1 MIIEKLKNYLT
12 PQERELNKNWLL
24 SLVTSVKLQP
34 GDFLD
39 DLFMDQVGS
48 VWQRIFLLKYQNKPF
63 SIIKSFIPVI
73 LINENKEKFCN
84 SNKSNL
90 NLELKIDQEKS
101 ANRIKKNILLT
112 WPTSE
117 ESQML
122 VLKQKTQVF
131 VEKNYIFHENQVIRY
146 EEEIIIPDKI
156 EYED

>member
-1 MIIEKLKNYLT
+1 M
-12 PQERELNKNWLL
+12 
-24 SLVTSVKLQP
+24 
-34 GDFLD
+34 
-39 DLFMDQVGS
+39 
-48 VWQRIFLLKYQNKPF
+48 NKPF
-63 SIIKSFIPVI
+63 SIIKSFIPAI
-73 LINENKEKFCN
+73 LIDENKDQFCN

-131 VEKNYIFHENQVIRY
+131 VEKNYILHENQIIRY
-146 EEEIIIPDKI
+146 EEEVIIPDKI